1 MSPLPQ
7 AAAAAAENRP
17 FRQGGGRH
25 VVMVQHLG
33 WGSAPQR
40 RKQLEHA
47 NAHWKS
53 DRAQQPMTLMAD
65 GRDLVFSNR
74 PDWLTIPCR
83 DQHPTSRTCPSGSCI
98 RPLPSRTRACPPMMI
113 GRVRQNAASS
123 ATWPVRIWNLHDG
136 GGKLG
141 ASRATKESTTRIAAD
156 TPGVPKVVL
165 ERISKAP
172 VRGFRRS
179 GSKRRGPS
187 DHRPLSVSRLPNGR
201 HCTRRRCSR

>member
-123 ATWPVRIWNLHDG
+123 ATWPVRIWNLHDC
-136 GGKLG
+136 GGKQG
-141 ASRATKESTTRIAAD
+141 ASRATRIYNKNRSRHAGSAEGGSGAD
-156 TPGVPKVVL
+156 FEGTGA
-165 ERISKAP
+165 RISKVWFEAT
-172 VRGFRRS
+172 GTLRS
-179 GSKRRGPS
+179 PAIISIP
-187 DHRPLSVSRLPNGR
+187 
-201 HCTRRRCSR
+201 TA